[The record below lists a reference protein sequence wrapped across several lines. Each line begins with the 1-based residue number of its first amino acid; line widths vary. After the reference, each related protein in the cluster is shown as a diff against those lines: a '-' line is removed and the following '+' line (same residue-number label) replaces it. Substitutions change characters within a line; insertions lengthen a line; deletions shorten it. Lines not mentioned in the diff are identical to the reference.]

1 MREKTKGIIMSTT
14 QINPETFTW
23 QGENQTC
30 PFFADE
36 DANITGYGHQDKK
49 ALAEAISRHGP
60 EDPADAVDHTKDIQH
75 IYVRDDAENELFIVC
90 GANEDGTY
98 PVTTYWVAR

>member
-1 MREKTKGIIMSTT
+1 MTATT
-14 QINPETFTW
+14 VNPETFTW
-23 QGENQTC
+23 QGETEKY

-36 DANITGYGHQDKK
+36 NSNITGYGHQDKK
-49 ALAEAISRHGP
+49 TFAEAIVRHDKEYWPDDPGATIDLD
-60 EDPADAVDHTKDIQH
+60 EDIKH

-90 GANEDGTY
+90 GAEEEGAY